1 MLTACHLLPVLAMG
15 WLVMLPKRSGP
26 LLMRDCCLAPCS
38 LCTIHCSCHALSP
51 SRLMLQVTMGRVEDP
66 QIAKVFKMADRSNDL
81 YQAWVDG
88 GSPGTWGNVQR
99 RYKDHAKQAQLPA
112 TPAAAPQSAG
122 GAKRS
127 KPGAV
132 PGGSVASS
140 SKNVIGWGRSAESR
154 MYRVALFGVVQLH
167 ASVRIVFTTPL

>member
-1 MLTACHLLPVLAMG
+1 
-15 WLVMLPKRSGP
+15 
-26 LLMRDCCLAPCS
+26 
-38 LCTIHCSCHALSP
+38 
-51 SRLMLQVTMGRVEDP
+51 MGRVEDP

-112 TPAAAPQSAG
+112 TPAAEPQSAG

-127 KPGAV
+127 KPIAHEPECV
-132 PGGSVASS
+132 Q
-140 SKNVIGWGRSAESR
+140 NVIGWGRSAESR